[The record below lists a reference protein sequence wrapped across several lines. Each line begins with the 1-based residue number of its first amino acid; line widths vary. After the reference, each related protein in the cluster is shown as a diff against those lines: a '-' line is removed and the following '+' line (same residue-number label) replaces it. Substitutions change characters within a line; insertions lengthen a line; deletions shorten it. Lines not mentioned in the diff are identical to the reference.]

1 MLLFPNEQDAE
12 RDATFCVCT
21 WESGLPRRCSLMAV
35 DLTERERN
43 RQISDVTFRWNPKY
57 DTSEIIYRTE
67 TDSQIRKTH
76 LWLLKRKGSG
86 GEINQEFGISRHKLL
101 YIK

>member
-1 MLLFPNEQDAE
+1 
-12 RDATFCVCT
+12 
-21 WESGLPRRCSLMAV
+21 MAV

-67 TDSQIRKTH
+67 TDSQIRKTIWWLPEERDGGRDK
-76 LWLLKRKGSG
+76 LWVWNKQ
-86 GEINQEFGISRHKLL
+86 I
-101 YIK
+101 